1 MTRENKKRLDEVHFL
16 DQCKKYPNFPKD
28 YHPPYKGKD
37 NSTNGLTK
45 CVVDFLNLS
54 GHLAERINTQG
65 QARVNRCISGSNRV
79 LGITYTPTTGRK
91 GRADISAKIVHK
103 SLPFPI
109 PVEIEIK
116 FGKDRMSKEQKQY
129 EIDIKNVNGVYWVV
143 RTFDDFIRLYDSLIS
158 RVF

>member
-54 GHLAERINTQG
+54 GTLRRTYQY
-65 QARVNRCISGSNRV
+65 ARSG
-79 LGITYTPTTGRK
+79 K
-91 GRADISAKIVHK
+91 G
-103 SLPFPI
+103 
-109 PVEIEIK
+109 
-116 FGKDRMSKEQKQY
+116 
-129 EIDIKNVNGVYWVV
+129 
-143 RTFDDFIRLYDSLIS
+143 
-158 RVF
+158 